1 MKRKSDMSGSK
12 IPHSKHHDKS
22 ENSEPPKKRLYK
34 GTQNEPVMDISS
46 EAKEKH
52 HHKHD
57 EAAIKRKSDGEVQI
71 KENKIAKSNDSK
83 PIPKSSPPTPQ
94 QKLEKKEHQQPPQ
107 SNPSSIPPPSK
118 LKRKNNPLALKNSKP
133 SLIPKPLSSSSASSS
148 TTTPEPPITTK
159 KSPKVTKVKPDQAN
173 NDNSSPPKPRSNRAM
188 YFMTKGMVQPPHHG
202 ELDMPVGKP
211 NCLANKTFV
220 LTGVCDHFTREEL
233 TELVQEYGGRVT
245 TAVSGKTSYLLIGNT
260 LEDGRP
266 VTEGSKYK
274 KAKEQTHTPIIDEQQ
289 FYDLIN
295 KTNPNPNS
303 TSTETEIKNNEQ
315 LKSDNHNGSM
325 RSIMSISIPIDNN
338 NNNIKNII
346 MKKGQENELWT
357 DKYKP
362 TKINDIVGNSNNIKQ
377 LKEWLENW
385 ESLHLHLSSENQS
398 NSTTPSKDD
407 KSKKTP
413 AKRRNDSRKAV
424 LISGPP
430 GIGKTTTAT
439 IIGKELGYEI
449 FEMNA
454 SDTRNKTAIED
465 QLKEAINGN
474 CVISFTVKNNH
485 NRLVIMDEVDGMSS
499 GDRGGMNEL
508 IKQID
513 KCKCP
518 IICICNDRQ
527 NTNIRTLANHC
538 KDLQFMKPP
547 LISIRNRMMNIA
559 KGEGLTID
567 INAMDTIIESSN
579 YDIRQ
584 ILNNM
589 QMLRKTQLSVN
600 KTYISNHVN
609 NTSKDVV
616 YIILYLYINRIQ
628 QIMHLKHVK

>member
-1 MKRKSDMSGSK
+1 MMKRKSDMSESK
-12 IPHSKHHDKS
+12 IPHSKHHDKP
-22 ENSEPPKKRLYK
+22 ENNEPPKKRLYK
-34 GTQNEPVMDISS
+34 GTTNEPVIDVSS
-46 EAKEKH
+46 ETKEKH
-52 HHKHD
+52 HHKH
-57 EAAIKRKSDGEVQI
+57 EETAVKRKSDGDVQL
-71 KENKIAKSNDSK
+71 KENKMAKSNDSK

-94 QKLEKKEHQQPPQ
+94 QKTEKKEQQQQQPPP
-107 SNPSSIPPPSK
+107 NPSSIPPPSK

-133 SLIPKPLSSSSASSS
+133 SLIPKPSTTAASS
-148 TTTPEPPITTK
+148 TPEPPITTK
-159 KSPKVTKVKPDQAN
+159 KSPKVTKVKPDEPNN
-173 NDNSSPPKPRSNRAM
+173 NDKASPPKPKANRAM

-202 ELDMPVGKP
+202 ELDMPVGKA

-274 KAKEQTHTPIIDEQQ
+274 KAKEQTHTPIIDEKQ

-295 KTNPNPNS
+295 KTNPNPTSPS
-303 TSTETEIKNNEQ
+303 TTSSIDVKNNEK
-315 LKSDNHNGSM
+315 LKSDDHSGSI
-325 RSIMSISIPIDNN
+325 RSVMSISIPIDNQSTSN
-338 NNNIKNII
+338 NSIKNII
-346 MKKGQENELWT
+346 MKKGQDNELWT

-398 NSTTPSKDD
+398 KSITPSKDD

-413 AKRRNDSRKAV
+413 SKRRNDLKKAV

-454 SDTRNKTAIED
+454 SDTRNKSAIED
-465 QLKEAINGN
+465 QLKEAISGN

-567 INAMDTIIESSN
+567 PNAMDTIIESSN

-616 YIILYLYINRIQ
+616 YYIYYLY
-628 QIMHLKHVK
+628 K